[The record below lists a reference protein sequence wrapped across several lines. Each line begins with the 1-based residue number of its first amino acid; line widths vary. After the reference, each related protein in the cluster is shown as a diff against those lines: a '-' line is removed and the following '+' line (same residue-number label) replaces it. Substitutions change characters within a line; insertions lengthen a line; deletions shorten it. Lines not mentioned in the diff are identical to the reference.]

1 MLDVATEAALTMLAD
16 QRIERILALLETH
29 GFRTNNLLASDLG
42 VSEMTVRRDLAA
54 LAQHGK
60 VKRVHGGARIVRRP
74 ESAQSQERSALNAAE
89 KRLIA
94 ETAADRIEDGET
106 IYLDAGSTMLE
117 LALVLKRRNFKSLR
131 VVTNA
136 VAVSAALIGADITV
150 VQLGGELYRN
160 TGAVTGQ
167 SALRFLESSRFDRC
181 FLAASAA
188 NLEFGIS
195 DKHLPEIDIKRA
207 AVGHSSWVALLMDA
221 SKWESQGM
229 LRVAAL
235 RDIHCFITDARL
247 SPQAREAVRQRGPEV
262 VIANE

>member
-1 MLDVATEAALTMLAD
+1 MLAD
-16 QRIERILALLETH
+16 QRIERILTLLETH

-42 VSEMTVRRDLAA
+42 VSEMTVRRDLAS
-54 LAQHGK
+54 LARDGK

-74 ESAQSQERSALNAAE
+74 ESAQTQTRSALNATE
-89 KRLIA
+89 KHAIA
-94 ETAADRIEDGET
+94 EAAADRVGDGET
-106 IYLDAGSTMLE
+106 IFLDAGSTMLE
-117 LALVLKRRNFKSLR
+117 LAIVLKRRSFKNLR

-136 VAVSAALIGADITV
+136 VSIAAALIGDEITT

-188 NLEFGIS
+188 NFEFGIS
-195 DKHLPEIDIKRA
+195 DKHLPEIDVKRA
-207 AVGHSSWVALLMDA
+207 AIGHSSWVALLMDA
-221 SKWESQGM
+221 SKWESQAM

-247 SPQAREAVRQRGPEV
+247 NSEAREALRNRGLEV